1 MSCGKTYGVT
11 FCGFDNMGYDH
22 HPDYPKVD
30 LSKCCPKPCYFPET
44 PLGDTNMYICNQED
58 TEKIFRRLECGQR
71 VIPEYRPGFEICRQ
85 QVDLNE
91 QELVHPTINML
102 NPCDDLQN
110 EFTPCKGDGL
120 GYLKR
125 VLVDSELKCMNQ
137 YLSKVHETS
146 AFKPKK
152 IPNKNTHHTYV
163 SVANQNLGP
172 HQVCEPLS
180 INHCVNYTENAY
192 EKCPPYGL
200 MHVGEHEKPIDHR
213 ITVENDGPGMFL
225 PIGPTR
231 CDELNRCEMIWD
243 NISKRQYKDSRPNYI
258 KPDNGYRPR
267 EFEGHP
273 VPCPPVCKYD
283 YTCI

>member
-1 MSCGKTYGVT
+1 MSCDKTYGVT
-11 FCGFDNMGYDH
+11 FCGFDNMNYN

-30 LSKCCPKPCYFPET
+30 LSKCCPKTDYFPET
-44 PLGDTNMYICNQED
+44 PSMDTNLYICNHDD
-58 TEKIFRRLECGQR
+58 TEKIFRRLECGQK
-71 VIPEYRPGFEICRQ
+71 VIPEYRPSFDICRQ

-91 QELVHPTINML
+91 IIHPHIGML
-102 NPCDDLQN
+102 DPCKEHEN

-120 GYLKR
+120 GFLKR
-125 VLVDSELKCMNQ
+125 VLIDSELKCMNQ

-152 IPNKNTHHTYV
+152 IPNVNIHDKYV
-163 SVANQNLGP
+163 SVAGSNLGP
-172 HQVCEPLS
+172 HQVCGPLS
-180 INHCVNYTENAY
+180 INHCVNYKDKAL

-213 ITVENDGPGMFL
+213 ITVKNDGPGMFL

-231 CDELNRCEMIWD
+231 CDEGNRCEMIWD
-243 NISKRQYKDSRPNYI
+243 NISKRQYIDSRPNYI
-258 KPDNGYRPR
+258 KPDNQYQPLA
-267 EFEGHP
+267 FEGHT

-283 YTCI
+283 YTCIE